1 MPSYRRFFAVI
12 SFLLALGCTE
22 SNDETVDIRETLM
35 SNTVVVYVV
44 NYPLL
49 YFAQSIGGDRVE
61 VRFPIPPDV
70 DPAFWSPTGDDVA
83 GYQQADLILLNGAG
97 YAQWISRAS
106 LPMRTLVDTTE
117 AVSDRYLTID
127 NAVTHT
133 HGPTGDHSHGTTAFT
148 TWLDPELAIAQAASI
163 RDALIRLRPDDTE
176 FFEKRFLL
184 LQSDLQSLDKQIQVV
199 TAAITGEPLLFSHP
213 VYQYFIPRYGLNG
226 VELHWEPDVEPSERM
241 WRELS
246 ESREEIPARWMI
258 WEAKPLKSVQARL
271 ESMGV
276 NSIVFAP
283 GANVPEN
290 GDYLSLMATN
300 AVALRAIERSQG
312 D

>member
-1 MPSYRRFFAVI
+1 MPNYRRIFAVTT
-12 SFLLALGCTE
+12 FLLALGCTE
-22 SNDETVDIRETLM
+22 SSDETVDIRETLM

-49 YFAQSIGGDRVE
+49 YFAQRIGGDRVE
-61 VRFPIPPDV
+61 VHFPVPADV

-106 LPMRTLVDTTE
+106 LPMRTLVNTTE

-133 HGPTGDHSHGTTAFT
+133 HGPKGDQSHGTTAFT
-148 TWLDPELAIAQAASI
+148 TWLDPELAIAQAVSI

-176 FFEKRFLL
+176 FFAKRFLL
-184 LQSDLQSLDKQIQVV
+184 LQSDLQSLDKQIQAV
-199 TAAITGEPLLFSHP
+199 TATITGEPLLFSHP

-226 VELHWEPDVEPSERM
+226 VELHWEPDAEPSERM

-276 NSIVFAP
+276 NSLVFAP
-283 GANVPEN
+283 GANVPED

-300 AVALRAIERSQG
+300 AVALRAIKRSQVH
-312 D
+312 